1 MDIQVRP
8 ANAELRH
15 DRHSQPPYASC
26 HDAVERASAFR
37 GKLRRSAFAAIDGVP
52 YGVWR
57 GADLLFGGC
66 KP

>member
-15 DRHSQPPYASC
+15 DRHSQPPYASR
-26 HDAVERASAFR
+26 HDAVEHASAFR
-37 GKLRRSAFAAIDGVP
+37 RKLQRSAFVAIYRGP
-52 YGVWR
+52 FGVWR